1 MSTPQLALLDLA
13 PEYWQRLQDIQD
25 KLMQSSKAPNTLKAY
40 AHAWKVFSGWC
51 AEVGHQPLPAKP
63 ETVSKFITWS
73 LYERERRYRLESVR
87 ITLTAITLRH
97 LDQKLAS
104 PVTAE
109 VKNLVRNAARDL
121 KEGQGGKEALT
132 PTQLRRI
139 CAKVSNGSTIGARDR
154 AMFMLQF
161 AAGWRCS
168 EVAGLKLADIRFT
181 RQGYVVRLGASKTDQ
196 DGHEGREVGIPPGEH
211 ELTCPV
217 RALRTW
223 IERRGRWQ
231 GPLFCR
237 VNSYGQVVERAFAG
251 DTITERLHL
260 ALRAIGENPA
270 AYGSH
275 SFRSGMVTSAIERGS
290 SETLI
295 MLRTGHKS
303 LDTMRRYVRRAKL
316 FGPNPLA
323 GAL

>member
-13 PEYWQRLQDIQD
+13 PEYWQRLQEIQD
-25 KLMQSSKAPNTLKAY
+25 KLMRSSKAPNTLKAY
-40 AHAWKVFSGWC
+40 AHAWKIFSRWC
-51 AEVGHQPLPAKP
+51 ADAGRTPLPATP

-97 LDQKLAS
+97 LDEKLPS
-104 PVTAE
+104 PVTAD

-132 PTQLRRI
+132 PGQLRRL
-139 CAKVSNGSTIGARDR
+139 CSKLSDGSTIGSRDR
-154 AMFMLQF
+154 AMFLLQF

-168 EVAGLKLADIRFT
+168 EVAGLQLADIRFT
-181 RQGYVVRLGASKTDQ
+181 PKGFVARLGASKTDQ
-196 DGHEGREVGIPPGEH
+196 DGHEGREVGIPPGER

-217 RALRTW
+217 RALRAW
-223 IERRGRWQ
+223 IEKRGRWR

-237 VNSYGQVVERAFAG
+237 VNRRGAVVQRGFLG

-275 SFRSGMVTSAIERGS
+275 SFRSGMVTSAIERGA